1 MKIKPFIYLLL
12 ILAGALLLGW
22 GDRLMQQEYALCL
35 GIVLIMFGLY
45 KTSVSWGSGEGESKI
60 EEE

>member
-12 ILAGALLLGW
+12 VITGALLIGL
-22 GDRLMQQEYALCL
+22 GDRIMRQEYAFCL

-45 KTSVSWGSGEGESKI
+45 KTSISWGSKEAESKK
-60 EEE
+60 EE

>member
-12 ILAGALLLGW
+12 VIAGALLMGLGE
-22 GDRLMQQEYALCL
+22 RIMRQEYALCL

-45 KTSVSWGSGEGESKI
+45 KTSVSWGTKEAGTKK
-60 EEE
+60 EE